1 MRAWSASSS
10 PSRTRWRSRPRSS
23 GVTRRVSRSA
33 APPPPPPPSGNQ
45 PPPPPPPPPPG
56 GGYSPTPPP
65 PPPPGG
71 GYSPPQP
78 PPPPGGGYGP
88 GGYVPPP
95 PGGYM
100 PAGAGYAQQR
110 TDGLAIA
117 SLIIGIVSILCSIA
131 CLGIVLGPTAA
142 IMGFISRQRIS
153 TSGGALG
160 GGTLAIVGLVLGI
173 IGFVLGVGRVFIW
186 IYAGSISNNTASATP

>member
-10 PSRTRWRSRPRSS
+10 PSRTRWRSRPGSS
-23 GVTRRVSRSA
+23 GVTRRVSMSDV
-33 APPPPPPPSGNQ
+33 PPPPPPPSGNQ
-45 PPPPPPPPPPG
+45 PPPPPPPPG
-56 GGYSPTPPP
+56 GGYSPPPP
-65 PPPPGG
+65 PPPPG
-71 GYSPPQP
+71 S
-78 PPPPGGGYGP
+78 GYGP

-173 IGFVLGVGRVFIW
+173 IGFVLGVGAFFFW